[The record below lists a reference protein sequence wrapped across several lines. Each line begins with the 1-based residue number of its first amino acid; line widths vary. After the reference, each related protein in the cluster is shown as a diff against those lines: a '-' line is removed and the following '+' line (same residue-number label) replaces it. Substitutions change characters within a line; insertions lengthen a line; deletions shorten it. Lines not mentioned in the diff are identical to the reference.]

1 MQKKKFFQK
10 IRCVWKTNFILVGG
24 IFLPAALLFGGFP
37 GGVLAREESGGPAAE
52 TTAETAQTSAEGA
65 ESAQTAVESTVV
77 TQTSAESDGLSAE
90 EQTEKQAEQKLL
102 AAYED
107 YLARLDR
114 IERRRDIG
122 NNGFTVIE
130 DQIFPIET
138 ECFGEVFLVPAMEEQ
153 YHRLVLFLTEENGT
167 VVYKT
172 DQLAANSWNIG
183 SLEQPIR
190 AISAVSF
197 QDLNRD
203 GRMDIVLIADCRN
216 KTGSYA
222 GKDYKVGDV
231 LFQSGEGFYR
241 DYRISDKI
249 NRFGMN
255 KSAESIVAYVRD
267 GYSTEFLYTAS
278 TKAELLRGGFEITVE
293 QDYSRQF
300 EKLGYLEVM
309 PGSYTMAKFATF
321 MIYLVNEQGDI
332 VWSFQPMG
340 DFDNLYALKGI
351 SCRDIDGDGMKDI
364 LVLARYSYAGS
375 QNEVLTKADYAI
387 YYQRTGGFE
396 TDTEVKKKVLCSDED
411 TVAGLVEKARAYW
424 GWSPET

>member
-1 MQKKKFFQK
+1 MQKRKPK
-10 IRCVWKTNFILVGG
+10 IKYIYACL
-24 IFLPAALLFGGFP
+24 AAIM
-37 GGVLAREESGGPAAE
+37 
-52 TTAETAQTSAEGA
+52 
-65 ESAQTAVESTVV
+65 
-77 TQTSAESDGLSAE
+77 LSAFVIPAFAKE
-90 EQTEKQAEQKLL
+90 DDAAAAADANRQILADYQDYQK
-102 AAYED
+102 
-107 YLARLDR
+107 RLNA
-114 IERRRDIG
+114 IEGSWEIQ

-138 ECFGEVFLVPAMEEQ
+138 DCFGSVWLVPAMEDK
-153 YHRLVLFLTEENGT
+153 YHRLALFLTEEDGT
-167 VVYKT
+167 VLYRT
-172 DQLAANSWNIG
+172 DQLAANNWNVG
-183 SLEQPIR
+183 NMEQPIKG
-190 AISAVSF
+190 ISAVAF

-203 GRMDIVLIADCRN
+203 GRTDIVLITDCRN

-222 GKDYKVGDV
+222 GKNYKVGDV
-231 LFQSGEGFYR
+231 LFQGDTGFYR

-255 KSAESIVAYVRD
+255 KSAESIIAYVRD

-278 TKAELLRGGFEITVE
+278 TKPELLRNGFVVSTE

-309 PGSYTMAKFATF
+309 PGTYTMAEFATL

-351 SCRDIDGDGMKDI
+351 QCGDIDGDGMKDI

-375 QNEVLTKADYAI
+375 NNELITKSDYTI

-396 TDTEVKKKVLCSDED
+396 EDTEVKSHIPCSEED

-424 GWSPET
+424 GWSPEI

>member
-1 MQKKKFFQK
+1 MITKL
-10 IRCVWKTNFILVGG
+10 IEIG
-24 IFLPAALLFGGFP
+24 IAMLLLFQSSAV
-37 GGVLAREESGGPAAE
+37 VLANEESAE
-52 TTAETAQTSAEGA
+52 ADRQ
-65 ESAQTAVESTVV
+65 
-77 TQTSAESDGLSAE
+77 
-90 EQTEKQAEQKLL
+90 LL
-102 AAYED
+102 ADYED
-107 YLARLDR
+107 YQERLQA
-114 IERRRDIG
+114 IERRWEIDEH
-122 NNGFTVIE
+122 GFRVIE

-138 ECFGEVFLVPAMEEQ
+138 QCFGNVYLVPAMEAK
-153 YHRLVLFLTEENGT
+153 YHRLALFLTAEDGT
-167 VVYKT
+167 VVYRT

-203 GRMDIVLIADCRN
+203 GRMDIILIADCRN
-216 KTGSYA
+216 KTGTYA
-222 GKDYKVGDV
+222 VKDYKVGDV
-231 LFQSGEGFYR
+231 LFQSDEGFYR

-249 NRFGMN
+249 NRYGMN
-255 KSAESIVAYVRD
+255 KSAESIIAYVRD

-278 TKAELLRGGFEITVE
+278 TKAELLKNGFVITAE

-309 PGSYTMAKFATF
+309 PGSYTMAEFATF
-321 MIYLVNEQGDI
+321 MIYLVNEQGEI

-364 LVLARYSYAGS
+364 LVLARYSNAGN
-375 QNEVLTKADYAI
+375 QNEVVVRSDYAI

-396 TDTEVKKKVLCSDED
+396 TDTEVKKKVRCSDED
-411 TVAGLVEKARAYW
+411 TVAELVEKARAYW

>member
-1 MQKKKFFQK
+1 MRKRKFK
-10 IRCVWKTNFILVGG
+10 DKFICTGL
-24 IFLPAALLFGGFP
+24 AALL
-37 GGVLAREESGGPAAE
+37 LSCLTMPAWAKE
-52 TTAETAQTSAEGA
+52 DDAQA
-65 ESAQTAVESTVV
+65 
-77 TQTSAESDGLSAE
+77 L
-90 EQTEKQAEQKLL
+90 QAEINRQIL
-102 AAYED
+102 ADYQAYQERLNAITGEWEIDD
-107 YLARLDR
+107 Y
-114 IERRRDIG
+114 
-122 NNGFTVIE
+122 GFTVIE

-138 ECFGEVFLVPAMEEQ
+138 ECFGNVWLVPAMEES
-153 YHRLVLFLTEENGT
+153 YHRLALFLVDEEGW
-167 VVYKT
+167 VAYRT

-190 AISAVSF
+190 GISAVSF

-203 GRMDIVLIADCRN
+203 GRTDIVLIADCRN
-216 KTGSYA
+216 RTGSYV
-222 GKDYKVGDV
+222 GKSYPVGDV
-231 LFQSGEGFYR
+231 LFQSDEGFYR
-241 DYRISDKI
+241 DYRIADKI

-255 KSAESIVAYVRD
+255 KSAESIIAYVRD

-278 TKAELLRGGFEITVE
+278 TKSELLRRGFVITEE

-309 PGSYTMAKFATF
+309 PGTYTMAEFATF
-321 MIYLVNEQGDI
+321 MIYLVNEQGDV

-351 SCRDIDGDGMKDI
+351 RCVDIDGDGMKDI
-364 LVLARYSYAGS
+364 LVLARYSYAGTVNDLLVKS
-375 QNEVLTKADYAI
+375 DYSI

-396 TDTEVKKKVLCSDED
+396 ADTEVKRKVICSDED